1 MCDRIDAGDACVP
14 YFVTHMHT
22 HPYTY
27 TDTHAQSQAKSVTIR
42 IRCRHSRRRR
52 RCSSLVCLNIN
63 HYQSSFNL
71 EYFFHSLVLI
81 AFGIQVAK
89 LPSKY
94 CCFSLSL
101 EMFDIDSIIFVEIFF
116 SDFYCYSTDVFH
128 LYNTTLTFRNN
139 YTSFR
144 VKCCSISKQ
153 ADPFI
158 CKKEEEMKQS

>member
-42 IRCRHSRRRR
+42 IRCRRSRRRRR

-94 CCFSLSL
+94 CCF
-101 EMFDIDSIIFVEIFF
+101 FTI
-116 SDFYCYSTDVFH
+116 
-128 LYNTTLTFRNN
+128 
-139 YTSFR
+139 
-144 VKCCSISKQ
+144 
-153 ADPFI
+153 P
-158 CKKEEEMKQS
+158 